1 MRRRPSVLLAS
12 VVSLT
17 VGLLLGASSARL
29 AAGSEN
35 GPPLRVSLLVD
46 GPAGSRPAPPAAL
59 AAPTNQPAAVAA
71 PTDPIANLDALARKA
86 AADASK
92 KGADITFSL
101 LDRKTGRLISTGDQ
115 APFPIASVAK
125 LFIADDLL
133 MGLST
138 TKRTLSPD
146 DRRRLDVMLRSSDDL
161 PADEFWDR
169 DGGNA
174 IIMRVVAR
182 YGLTSTTAPYDGN
195 WWNTMSTTKDLVR
208 YYDMLLDGTGGLPA
222 EQAAV
227 IMSDLAASTPVAADG
242 YPQRFGIPD
251 GLFSESVA
259 VKQGWMCCWN
269 GPNWLHM
276 STGVI
281 GADRRYVIAMGSMQ
295 PVGEAAA
302 RDTMTQTL
310 KTMFPGGR
318 I

>member
-133 MGLST
+133 MELSKS
-138 TKRTLSPD
+138 KRTLSVE
-146 DRRRLDVMLRSSDDL
+146 DRRGLDVMLRSSDDF
-161 PADEFWDR
+161 PADDFWIR
-169 DGGNA
+169 DGSNA
-174 IIMRVVAR
+174 VIARVVAR
-182 YGLTSTTAPYDGN
+182 YGLASTTAPYDGN

-208 YYDMLLDGTGGLPA
+208 YYDMLLDGTGGLPPQ
-222 EQAAV
+222 QAAV
-227 IMSDLAASTPVAADG
+227 IMSNLAASTPKGIDG

-251 GLFSESVA
+251 GLFAESVA

-276 STGVI
+276 STGVV

-295 PVGEAAA
+295 PVDEAAA
-302 RDTMTQTL
+302 RNTMTQTL

>member
-133 MGLST
+133 KGLST

-146 DRRRLDVMLRSSDDL
+146 DRRRLDVMLRSSDDF

-174 IIMRVVAR
+174 IITRVVAR
-182 YGLTSTTAPYDGN
+182 YGLTSTTVPYDGN

-259 VKQGWMCCWN
+259 VKQGWMCC
-269 GPNWLHM
+269 
-276 STGVI
+276 
-281 GADRRYVIAMGSMQ
+281 
-295 PVGEAAA
+295 
-302 RDTMTQTL
+302 
-310 KTMFPGGR
+310 
-318 I
+318 

>member
-1 MRRRPSVLLAS
+1 MRRRPPVLLAS
-12 VVSLT
+12 IVALM
-17 VGLLLGASSARL
+17 VGFLLGASSAQL
-29 AAGSEN
+29 TAGN
-35 GPPLRVSLLVD
+35 HPPLRVALLS
-46 GPAGSRPAPPAAL
+46 GPTGAPLAPAIPSAAPP
-59 AAPTNQPAAVAA
+59 
-71 PTDPIANLDALARKA
+71 DPVANLEAMARKA
-86 AADASK
+86 TSDAASD
-92 KGADITFSL
+92 GADITFTL
-101 LDRKTGRLISTGDQ
+101 LDRKTGRLISSGDQ
-115 APFPIASVAK
+115 APFPLASVAK

-133 MGLST
+133 MGLSKS
-138 TKRTLSPD
+138 KRKLSTE
-146 DRRRLDVMLRSSDDL
+146 DRRSLDVMLRSSDDF
-161 PADEFWDR
+161 PADDFWIR

-174 IIMRVVAR
+174 VIARVVAR
-182 YGLTSTTAPYDGN
+182 YGLASTTAPYDGN

-208 YYDMLLDGTGGLPA
+208 YYDMLLDGTGGLPP

-227 IMSDLAASTPVAADG
+227 IMSNLAASTPKGIDG

-251 GLFSESVA
+251 GLFAESVA

-295 PVGEAAA
+295 PVDDATA
-302 RDTMTQTL
+302 RNTMTETI